1 MAVGRVMRIGRS
13 LDNELV
19 VSDLQV
25 SRHHAEFRATS
36 DGRFEIVDLGS
47 HNGTYV
53 NGQPVRQQI
62 IGPNDIVG
70 VGHSTFRL
78 VGDRLEEFVDTGD
91 VSFSA
96 RHLTVTVDGGKQ
108 ILKDVSFGVPE
119 KSLIAVIGPSGSGKS
134 TLLKAL
140 TGYRPA
146 NQGDV
151 LYDNRNLYKQFAEL
165 RQRIGLVP
173 QDDILHKEL
182 TVRKALRYAAKLR
195 FPGDTAVS
203 EREARI
209 EEVLRELKL
218 DIHKDKKVTALS
230 GGQRKRVSVAL
241 ELLTKPS
248 LIFLDEPTSGLDPGM
263 DRDVMQLLRGLA
275 DDGRTV
281 LVVTHSVAE
290 LALCDKLL
298 VMAPGGSVA
307 YFGPPEEALNF
318 FGYETWADVFSAFEN
333 YRDYDWAG
341 RWKGSQHYQMYAADI
356 DAVAPQSVHVQ
367 PQMVHP
373 PKAQSW
379 GSQLWT
385 LVRRYCSVIA
395 SDRGFIALMLLLPA
409 VLGGVSCVIP
419 SDYGLA
425 PPAPHHF
432 NQDAGTIMLIL
443 SVGACF
449 AGAANSVR
457 ELIKERVIY
466 ERERAVGLSRSA
478 YLMSKVIVLGVIT
491 AVQGVLIT
499 AIGFSVRKLP
509 EHGVVI
515 KNLLSRRALPGD
527 HRPRLH
533 LDDDRPRDLLA
544 GQDRREDD
552 AAAGDVRD
560 RPGRLHRHH
569 VQDLRLAGCRAGRL
583 ADALTLGHRRRG
595 SLAEPLAHH
604 GPDGQEQPQQPRPA
618 LVAHRSASGRS
629 TWSSSFSSAPPAA
642 SWSPGCCAATSR
654 RSCASNRPVRTP
666 KGGGTREGAAA
677 LRRLAEVCAPRR
689 SVGRVHVV
697 HRAVHLGRVVA
708 GGGDVGDRVVDVPGG
723 AVDVVRLEGRVDDLQ
738 QTLGGDAGGG
748 VGVPVVDGVGVAGG
762 LPHDVAVEAVVGAR
776 DALGVHDVQGLLD
789 PAVKVVGVGLGG
801 AGAGAA
807 LTGLRSSERLAAS
820 LSARSLS
827 AFALAAASASAFFLA
842 SASAFAC
849 LAALSDCLESSSDW
863 VAPKEEAFQATG
875 FTEAACW
882 PLPSAEAPGTSAN
895 ARAAAPAAAMPSGGE
910 LVDLG
915 QTGIA
920 RDGGAHAEQ
929 NLFQSRESQWPG
941 TVREKRRTFR
951 STAPCDAAIVSGCK
965 KSCGKGVTYYPAS
978 LTRGV
983 RSARRIDSLPA
994 EAAPYGPL
1002 TRPLGG
1008 FVRDVRPMSGLTP
1021 GAAHAHPVCPNPY
1034 AKFAI
1039 KKNA

>member
-1 MAVGRVMRIGRS
+1 MGHGVPELVLELNGQTWTLDPSRSYTLGRDPQGDMVLEDARVSWRHATVRWGGHGWLIEDHGSTNGTYVQGQRVHQMEIGPGAAVHLGNATDGPRLNLSAAAPAAPAAPAADIYSAQTAMAPAVQPGQPAPQQYQQPGGHGWGHQPPQQYQQVPQQGGWQQPYAPQQQAAQPQGQAPGTGGGESPTRFHQMAVGRVMRIGRA
-13 LDNELV
+13 LDNDLV

-25 SRHHAEFRATS
+25 SRHHAEFRATP
-36 DGRFEIVDLGS
+36 GGFEIVDLGS

-53 NGQPVRQQI
+53 NGQPVRQQL
-62 IGPNDIVG
+62 IGPQDTVG

-195 FPGDTAVS
+195 FPGDTAAS

-209 EEVLRELKL
+209 DEVLRELKL

-367 PQMVHP
+367 PQVVRP
-373 PKAQSW
+373 PVPQSW

-385 LVRRYCSVIA
+385 LMRRYCSVIA
-395 SDRGFIALMLLLPA
+395 SDRGFLALMLLLPA
-409 VLGGVSCVIP
+409 VLGGVSTVIP
-419 SDYGLA
+419 SDYGLGA
-425 PPAPHHF
+425 PAPRHF

-443 SVGACF
+443 AVGACF
-449 AGAANSVR
+449 SGAANSVR

-478 YLMSKVIVLGVIT
+478 YLMSKVVVLGVIT
-491 AVQGVLIT
+491 AVQGVLIC

-509 EHGVVI
+509 EHGVIIKALPAAELCLVI
-515 KNLLSRRALPGD
+515 IALGFTSMMIGLVISSLVKTSEKTMPLLVMFAIVQVVFTGIMFKIYDSPGIEQVAWLMPSRWAIGAAGATLDLSHIMAPMDKNDPKNLDPLWEHSAGIWGLDMIALIAIGVVCGIAVA
-527 HRPRLH
+527 RL
-533 LDDDRPRDLLA
+533 
-544 GQDRREDD
+544 
-552 AAAGDVRD
+552 
-560 RPGRLHRHH
+560 
-569 VQDLRLAGCRAGRL
+569 
-583 ADALTLGHRRRG
+583 
-595 SLAEPLAHH
+595 
-604 GPDGQEQPQQPRPA
+604 
-618 LVAHRSASGRS
+618 
-629 TWSSSFSSAPPAA
+629 
-642 SWSPGCCAATSR
+642 
-654 RSCASNRPVRTP
+654 
-666 KGGGTREGAAA
+666 
-677 LRRLAEVCAPRR
+677 LRRHEPEVMR
-689 SVGRVHVV
+689 
-697 HRAVHLGRVVA
+697 
-708 GGGDVGDRVVDVPGG
+708 
-723 AVDVVRLEGRVDDLQ
+723 
-738 QTLGGDAGGG
+738 
-748 VGVPVVDGVGVAGG
+748 
-762 LPHDVAVEAVVGAR
+762 
-776 DALGVHDVQGLLD
+776 
-789 PAVKVVGVGLGG
+789 K
-801 AGAGAA
+801 
-807 LTGLRSSERLAAS
+807 
-820 LSARSLS
+820 
-827 AFALAAASASAFFLA
+827 
-842 SASAFAC
+842 
-849 LAALSDCLESSSDW
+849 
-863 VAPKEEAFQATG
+863 
-875 FTEAACW
+875 
-882 PLPSAEAPGTSAN
+882 
-895 ARAAAPAAAMPSGGE
+895 
-910 LVDLG
+910 
-915 QTGIA
+915 
-920 RDGGAHAEQ
+920 
-929 NLFQSRESQWPG
+929 
-941 TVREKRRTFR
+941 
-951 STAPCDAAIVSGCK
+951 
-965 KSCGKGVTYYPAS
+965 
-978 LTRGV
+978 
-983 RSARRIDSLPA
+983 
-994 EAAPYGPL
+994 
-1002 TRPLGG
+1002 
-1008 FVRDVRPMSGLTP
+1008 
-1021 GAAHAHPVCPNPY
+1021 
-1034 AKFAI
+1034 
-1039 KKNA
+1039 